1 MNLVR
6 GIWIGVLGFALSGT
20 AAAASIAGPAAGYNV
35 FIFGNG
41 SFMSQDTDT
50 MGNLAAG
57 GNVSLTSYQVAQSIA
72 GNPAQNPNP
81 ARLVVGG
88 ALTTQNGGSVGSNGN
103 GTIYYNTITPIL
115 NNSGTFTAGGGTV
128 ANQTLVNFA
137 SSQSFY
143 TGYSQQLAA
152 LAGTGSTTL
161 SGSTLTLTG
170 TNSGLNVFT
179 VNDGSSALLL
189 SSINISAPANSTVLV
204 NVTGSGT
211 VTFGQGSVN
220 YSGGIS
226 GAAVLYNLVSAG
238 SVQLFANNTGQD
250 PKASI
255 LAPDAGVTGGFGA
268 MTGQLIAGSY
278 SGETQFNSAAFDGT
292 LPAPVPLPAGVWLL
306 GAGLLGTLG
315 LVRRGTAPCGMALR
329 LV

>member
-1 MNLVR
+1 MKLR
-6 GIWIGVLGFALSGT
+6 GGIWIGVLGLALNGT
-20 AAAASIAGPAAGYNV
+20 AAAGSIAGPAAGYNV

-41 SFMSQDTDT
+41 SFISQDTDT

-57 GNVSLTSYQVAQSIA
+57 GNVSLTSYQVAQGIA
-72 GNPAQNPNP
+72 GDPAQNPNP

-88 ALTTQNGGSVGSNGN
+88 ALTTQNGGSVGSNGD

-115 NNSGTFTAGGGTV
+115 NNNGPFTAGGGTV
-128 ANQTLVNFA
+128 ANQTAVDFA
-137 SSQSFY
+137 NSQNFY
-143 TGYSQQLAA
+143 TGYSQLLGA

-161 SGSTLTLTG
+161 SGSTLTLSG

-179 VNDGSSALLL
+179 IDDGSSALLL
-189 SSINISAPANSTVLV
+189 SSINISAPANSTVLI
-204 NVTGSGT
+204 NVTGSGA

-220 YSGGIS
+220 YSGGVT

-238 SVQLFANNTGQD
+238 SVQLFNNNTGQD

-255 LAPDAGVTGGFGA
+255 LAPDAGVTGGFGV

-278 SGETQFNSAAFDGT
+278 AGETQFNSAAFNGA
-292 LPAPVPLPAGVWLL
+292 LPAPVPLPGSVGLL
-306 GAGLLGTLG
+306 GAGLLGAMG
-315 LVRRGTAPCGMALR
+315 WIRRGAAPCGKPLR